1 MLIPIKEYAKIHGK
15 DLSSVRQKCQR
26 GGFSTAQKIGRDW
39 FIDDSEDYS
48 DRRKNDEQE
57 VLFERK
63 LISDDGKRVSGKYY
77 FSADAEREVL
87 DTFGRKLDTSVLDAD
102 EYNALCNDL
111 DAFSE
116 GYNQII
122 DGYEV
127 MICGRW
133 TIRRKI
139 VKIEYFDE

>member
-39 FIDDSEDYS
+39 FIDDAEEYS

-57 VLFERK
+57 VLFERE
-63 LISDDGKRVSGKYY
+63 LISDDGKRVIGRYY

-87 DTFGRKLDTSVLDAD
+87 DPFGRKLDTSLLDD
-102 EYNALCNDL
+102 EAECLLVDEL
-111 DAFSE
+111 DEFSE

>member
-39 FIDDSEDYS
+39 FIDDAEEYS

-57 VLFERK
+57 VLFERE
-63 LISDDGKRVSGKYY
+63 LISEDGKRVVGRYY

-87 DTFGRKLDTSVLDAD
+87 DPFGRKLDTSLLDD
-102 EYNALCNDL
+102 EAECLLIDEL
-111 DAFSE
+111 DEFSE

>member
-1 MLIPIKEYAKIHGK
+1 MLISIKEYAERNGK
-15 DLSSVRQKCQR
+15 KVNSVRKKCIR

-39 FIDDSEDYS
+39 FIDDAEEYS

-57 VLFERK
+57 VLIERN
-63 LISDDGKRVSGKYY
+63 LISDDGKRVVGRYY
-77 FSADAEREVL
+77 FSLNAEREML
-87 DTFGRKLDTSVLDAD
+87 DRFGRKLDTSLLDEEEEILLD
-102 EYNALCNDL
+102 NDL

-116 GYNQII
+116 GYNRVI

-127 MICGRW
+127 MTSYRW

>member
-1 MLIPIKEYAKIHGK
+1 MLISIKEYANRNGK
-15 DLSSVRQKCQR
+15 EVNTVRKKCIR

-39 FIDDSEDYS
+39 FIDDAEEYS

-57 VLFERK
+57 VLFERE
-63 LISDDGKRVSGKYY
+63 LISDDGKRVVGRYF

-87 DTFGRKLDTSVLDAD
+87 DPFGRKLDTSLLDD
-102 EYNALCNDL
+102 EAECLLIDEL
-111 DAFSE
+111 DEFSE

>member
-1 MLIPIKEYAKIHGK
+1 MLISIKEYAERNGK
-15 DLSSVRQKCQR
+15 KVNSVRKKCIR

-39 FIDDSEDYS
+39 FIDDAEEYS

-57 VLFERK
+57 VLIERN
-63 LISDDGKRVSGKYY
+63 LISDDGKRVVGRYY
-77 FSADAEREVL
+77 FSLNAEREML
-87 DTFGRKLDTSVLDAD
+87 DRFGRKLDASLLDAD

-139 VKIEYFDE
+139 VKIEYLDE

>member
-1 MLIPIKEYAKIHGK
+1 MLISIKEYAERNGK
-15 DLSSVRQKCQR
+15 KVNSVRKKCIR

-39 FIDDSEDYS
+39 FIDDAEEYS

-57 VLFERK
+57 VLIERK
-63 LISDDGKRVSGKYY
+63 LISDDGKSVVGRYY
-77 FSADAEREVL
+77 FSLKADREVL
-87 DTFGRKLDTSVLDAD
+87 DKFGRKLDTSSLNVD

-116 GYNQII
+116 GFNRII

-127 MICGRW
+127 MTRYRW

>member
-1 MLIPIKEYAKIHGK
+1 MLIPIKEYAKTHGK

-39 FIDDSEDYS
+39 FIDDAEEYS

-63 LISDDGKRVSGKYY
+63 LISDDGKRIVGRYY

-87 DTFGRKLDTSVLDAD
+87 DTFGRKLDLSILDAD

-116 GYNQII
+116 GFNRLI

-127 MICGRW
+127 MTRAMW

-139 VKIEYFDE
+139 VKIEYLDK

>member
-1 MLIPIKEYAKIHGK
+1 MLISIKEYAEKFGK
-15 DLSSVRQKCQR
+15 EISSVRKKCQR

-39 FIDDSEDYS
+39 FIDDAEEYS

-57 VLFERK
+57 VLLERE
-63 LISDDGKRVSGKYY
+63 LISDDGKRVAGKYY
-77 FSADAEREVL
+77 FSSDAEREVL
-87 DTFGRKLDTSVLDAD
+87 DTFGRKLDASLLDAD

-116 GYNQII
+116 GFNRII

-127 MICGRW
+127 MTRARW

>member
-1 MLIPIKEYAKIHGK
+1 MLISIKEYAERNGK
-15 DLSSVRQKCQR
+15 KVNSVRKKCIR

-39 FIDDSEDYS
+39 FIDDAEEYS

-57 VLFERK
+57 VLIERK
-63 LISDDGKRVSGKYY
+63 LISDDGKSVVGRYY
-77 FSADAEREVL
+77 FSLNADREIL
-87 DTFGRKLDTSVLDAD
+87 DPFGRKLDTSSLDAD

-116 GYNQII
+116 GFNRII

-127 MICGRW
+127 MTRYRW
-133 TIRRKI
+133 IIRRKI

>member
-1 MLIPIKEYAKIHGK
+1 MLISIKEYAEINGK
-15 DLSSVRQKCQR
+15 KVNSVRKKCIR

-39 FIDDSEDYS
+39 FIDDAEEYS

-57 VLFERK
+57 VLLERK
-63 LISDDGKRVSGKYY
+63 LISDDGKRIVGRYY
-77 FSADAEREVL
+77 FSLNADMEVL
-87 DTFGRKLDTSVLDAD
+87 DQFGRKLDTSSLYAD

-116 GYNQII
+116 GFNRII

-127 MICGRW
+127 MTRYRW

>member
-1 MLIPIKEYAKIHGK
+1 MLISIKEYAKKFGK
-15 DLSSVRQKCQR
+15 EANTVRKKCIR

-39 FIDDSEDYS
+39 FIDDAEEYS
-48 DRRKNDEQE
+48 DRRKSDEQE
-57 VLFERK
+57 VLFERE

-116 GYNQII
+116 GFNRLI

-127 MICGRW
+127 MTRARW

-139 VKIEYFDE
+139 VKIEYFDK

>member
-39 FIDDSEDYS
+39 FIDDAEEYS

-57 VLFERK
+57 VLFERE
-63 LISDDGKRVSGKYY
+63 LISDDGKRVVGRYY

-87 DTFGRKLDTSVLDAD
+87 DPFGRKLDTSLLDD
-102 EYNALCNDL
+102 EAECLLIDEL
-111 DAFSE
+111 DEFSE

>member
-1 MLIPIKEYAKIHGK
+1 MLISIKEYAKVHGK

-39 FIDDSEDYS
+39 FIDDAEEYS

-57 VLFERK
+57 VLIERK
-63 LISDDGKRVSGKYY
+63 LISDDGKRVIGRYY
-77 FSADAEREVL
+77 FSLNAEREML
-87 DTFGRKLDTSVLDAD
+87 DRYGRKLETSSLDAD

-116 GYNQII
+116 GFNRII

-127 MICGRW
+127 MTRYRW